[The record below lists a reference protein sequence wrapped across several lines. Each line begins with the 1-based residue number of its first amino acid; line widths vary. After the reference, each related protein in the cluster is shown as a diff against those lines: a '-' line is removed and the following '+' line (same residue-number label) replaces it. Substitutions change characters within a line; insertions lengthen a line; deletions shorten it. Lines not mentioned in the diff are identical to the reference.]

1 MSKKPVAFAG
11 TIPAFF
17 AQTSSAKLVGSS
29 TASNTDAIEHFPP
42 RINLLKNSKLKTSV
56 NHWYGVPKNVLQGA
70 DKLKFDN
77 DLKLAR
83 QHLTVIP
90 KDVCGFGPK
99 KTVGKKRKRD
109 AKDGG
114 NKPPKAIKLDGDLH
128 DNILHEQL
136 SDDDEEDV
144 EGPRKLYKENNDYF
158 YVPRF
163 YGATKWG
170 NQHVDT
176 TVTGTKISVTFA
188 GSLLSKQSRHPI
200 PQQES
205 VNTVVSTLLDQNKT
219 NGVLVSLPC
228 GKLLARR
235 H

>member
-109 AKDGG
+109 AKD
-114 NKPPKAIKLDGDLH
+114 
-128 DNILHEQL
+128 
-136 SDDDEEDV
+136 DDEEDV